1 MNLNEYINF
10 LTKEVGW
17 KKSDIQRRARSLRDE
32 GLIGTEYS
40 THGRHARQIEV
51 WDCCYLII
59 AILADGS
66 SSTVAP
72 KAREIANTK
81 ITTDRKYCLDPLMD
95 LEDFKSTNTD
105 ITFIDALCK
114 IIDDIK
120 NEKHLPAVE
129 KISLTLNYFNPEDKN
144 MANCRVR
151 IDWNTPLK
159 NKNNL
164 SKIAYGIKEQLTE
177 LDSADQ
183 MGPIVQSFFE
193 IENSNEIPDLP
204 DSMKLLQSN
213 FGISFDQLS
222 SLNNNKVSEF
232 GEKIINEKY
241 LEATNDNKLFGSESL
256 PNITNHYSIGGKILP
271 LIAQNYT
278 EDLLESTI
286 ENFTVKAP
294 MREQYVRSRI
304 MDESRIATDIAPNEI
319 TESQNFD
326 ANILSNKT
334 MDSKR
339 LWDRVEYLIVLDLY
353 FKIKNKQLE
362 DKKNTNEIITAYKLL
377 LKRSK
382 EENKPSRTIDSLYI
396 RIQNFKSVDPEWT
409 GKGLT
414 GGAGNETKKIF
425 DEFENNLIR
434 LRNEV
439 DKIYKKYG
447 FSFTYDE
454 SKISFLKKVRR
465 VVSANQKIKQDK
477 RNIYLW
483 DRDESILAWALLLEN
498 ETLPPSKEDESIVN
512 LSNLLGKIG
521 RLKGHQI
528 DDKYRNPT
536 GVYLT
541 VMNMER
547 FKKSGLLNLNLRSN
561 IGEVAERVWLEY
573 SKNPQELIAK
583 SKIIREQVEK
593 GIYEP
598 LN

>member
-10 LTKEVGW
+10 LAKEVGW

-32 GLIGTEYS
+32 GLIGAEYS

-81 ITTDRKYCLDPLMD
+81 ISTDRKYCLDPLMD

-114 IIDDIK
+114 IIDDAK

-129 KISLTLNYFNPEDKN
+129 KISLTLNYFNPEEKN

-151 IDWNTPLK
+151 IDWNTPLR

-177 LDSADQ
+177 LDSADE
-183 MGPIVQSFFE
+183 MGSIVQSFFE

-222 SLNNNKVSEF
+222 SLNKSKVLEF
-232 GEKIINEKY
+232 GNKIINEKY

-256 PNITNHYSIGGKILP
+256 PNITNHYSMGGKILP
-271 LIAQNYT
+271 LIA
-278 EDLLESTI
+278 ESFDKDSFELETSD
-286 ENFTVKAP
+286 
-294 MREQYVRSRI
+294 VRHKSDS
-304 MDESRIATDIAPNEI
+304 M
-319 TESQNFD
+319 
-326 ANILSNKT
+326 
-334 MDSKR
+334 MDS
-339 LWDRVEYLIVLDLY
+339 
-353 FKIKNKQLE
+353 
-362 DKKNTNEIITAYKLL
+362 
-377 LKRSK
+377 SM
-382 EENKPSRTIDSLYI
+382 
-396 RIQNFKSVDPEWT
+396 
-409 GKGLT
+409 
-414 GGAGNETKKIF
+414 
-425 DEFENNLIR
+425 
-434 LRNEV
+434 LRNEQV
-439 DKIYKKYG
+439 HLQVQKQEPSSSAYVRYRIDELTNDKN
-447 FSFTYDE
+447 DE
-454 SKISFLKKVRR
+454 SQKTSFLKRVKR

-498 ETLPPSKEDESIVN
+498 ETPPHSKEDESIVN

-541 VMNMER
+541 VMHMER
-547 FKKSGLLNLNLRSN
+547 FKKAGLLNLNTRSN
-561 IGEVAERVWLEY
+561 LGEVAERVWLEY
-573 SKNPQELIAK
+573 SENPQELIAK
-583 SKIIREQVEK
+583 SKIITEQVEK